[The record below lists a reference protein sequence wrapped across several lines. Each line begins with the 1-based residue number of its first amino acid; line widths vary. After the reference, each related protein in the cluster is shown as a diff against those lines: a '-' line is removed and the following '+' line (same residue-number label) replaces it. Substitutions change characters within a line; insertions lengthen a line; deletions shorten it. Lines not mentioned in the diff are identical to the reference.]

1 MSRRR
6 ARRHGHPAAPPPYHR
21 GCPAARKRRGNGRGR
36 AQDHCCRRDGQP
48 GSERPYRLL
57 GIPSGIAARGF
68 GRGRR
73 RHRLGAGSGR
83 CRLGAAQAP
92 YCAQVPS
99 SMVGSALRLPV
110 GKQVTSVA
118 GPVSVCAYLG
128 KYEVL
133 VRFQVGENAGE
144 FTQSRTSLVSLH
156 QSVSDVAN
164 LGDQAYFA
172 IFGSGQRASNT
183 LAARKGSI
191 AIFVTAPTPLATE
204 RSLMT
209 QLLAKV

>member
-1 MSRRR
+1 MDVRKITAAAMASL
-6 ARRHGHPAAPPPYHR
+6 ALSALTACSGSPAGSQPAVPAAGGGASGSAPA
-21 GCPAARKRRGNGRGR
+21 PAA
-36 AQDHCCRRDGQP
+36 
-48 GSERPYRLL
+48 
-57 GIPSGIAARGF
+57 
-68 GRGRR
+68 
-73 RHRLGAGSGR
+73 AGSASPGAA
-83 CRLGAAQAP
+83 GAAQAP

-156 QSVSDVAN
+156 QSVSDVAG

-191 AIFVTAPTPLATE
+191 AVFVTAPTPLATE

-209 QLLAKV
+209 QVLAKV

>member
-1 MSRRR
+1 VDVRKITAAAMAGVALS
-6 ARRHGHPAAPPPYHR
+6 ALTACSGAPAGSQPAVPGAGGASSSAPAPAVGGSASPAA
-21 GCPAARKRRGNGRGR
+21 A
-36 AQDHCCRRDGQP
+36 
-48 GSERPYRLL
+48 
-57 GIPSGIAARGF
+57 
-68 GRGRR
+68 
-73 RHRLGAGSGR
+73 GAGP
-83 CRLGAAQAP
+83 AP
-92 YCAQVPS
+92 YCAQVTS
-99 SMVGSALRLPV
+99 SMVGTALGLPV
-110 GKQVTSVA
+110 GKQVTSVD

-156 QSVSDVAN
+156 QSVSNVAG

-172 IFGSGQRASNT
+172 IFGSGKRASNT
-183 LAARKGSI
+183 LAARKGTI
-191 AIFVTAPTPLATE
+191 AVFVTAPTALATE

>member
-1 MSRRR
+1 MDVRQITVAAIASV
-6 ARRHGHPAAPPPYHR
+6 ALCALAACSGSHAATPTTGNANAAGPAAATGSPTASADSDSAS
-21 GCPAARKRRGNGRGR
+21 PAGA
-36 AQDHCCRRDGQP
+36 
-48 GSERPYRLL
+48 
-57 GIPSGIAARGF
+57 
-68 GRGRR
+68 
-73 RHRLGAGSGR
+73 AGSSTS
-83 CRLGAAQAP
+83 P
-92 YCAQVPS
+92 YCAQAPS

-110 GKQVTSVA
+110 GKQVSSVD

-133 VRFQVGENAGE
+133 VRFQVGENASE

-156 QSVSDVAN
+156 QAVSGVAG

-172 IFGSGQRASNT
+172 TVGSGQRASNT

-191 AIFVTAPTPLATE
+191 AVFVTAPQALATE

-209 QLLAKV
+209 QLLAKL